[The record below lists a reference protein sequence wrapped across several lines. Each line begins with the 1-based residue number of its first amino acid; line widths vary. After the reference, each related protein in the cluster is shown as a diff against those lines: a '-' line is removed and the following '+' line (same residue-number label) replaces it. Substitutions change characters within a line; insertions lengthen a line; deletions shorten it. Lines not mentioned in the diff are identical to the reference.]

1 MLKRFTKSGK
11 KQNKSGVI
19 LITILFILAVAFILI
34 GSALIMTAKT
44 RNRLYTFAEGGQ
56 ARLTCTA
63 AAQLF
68 ENALQEQ
75 QINDKQFRDL
85 CSSGTAVWFTDVNV
99 PGMGGDHTGATATS
113 PMPDNCTRA
122 VFGQSGTKLTVRIS
136 TRIGDEVE
144 NILLTYEGTPEPA
157 HTSPFAF
164 QVELGEGG
172 RLDKIDIGNIYGT
185 SSRYDADDNL
195 VVTRGSGSAPYD
207 SCNFYSTFVTTHPMR
222 SASGTKYY
230 GDIVY
235 AGADA
240 GVYMTGGGTGAG
252 AMMEGGGTAYFI
264 NCNQVFYGAPN
275 ADATHEVF
283 DGRGQSTSQVIFC
296 NTHNS
301 GTAFQPFQCFTG
313 FQAGSI
319 YQIDYDSS
327 SGAVTGTSH
336 SIGFGGNDS
345 NLFLADN
352 SFTDSAATN
361 KSLTYYIGNL
371 DQYLSADYVDPT
383 TGVARPSSYSE
394 FVAQTPEA
402 SLTTSG
408 SAPAGAATLSASGVN
423 SGSVYKV
430 SGNVT
435 NMYNIDVSGNNV
447 VVYLQGAVTI
457 SGGGGFVVSGGDGT
471 NTSHKCYFIISRGG
485 SITFS
490 GDTTMGFFSS
500 NCHASAI
507 TDPIIQT
514 QAPIIYIIGAGTN
527 HDAAL
532 DATGSNHGQISC
544 NVNQNAC
551 IEAMVALYPYTD
563 ADGDAG
569 DFYCMQGPSCNFYG
583 RIIANTILT
592 QNGSHMTIPYCP
604 QFSSGED
611 PNQLYRAR
619 SAYTCTSFDYFYDD
633 ATSSTASSL
642 HS

>member
-144 NILLTYEGTPEPA
+144 NILLTYEGTPEPS

-172 RLDKIDIGNIYGT
+172 RLDKIDIGNTYGANT
-185 SSRYDADDNL
+185 RYDADDNL
-195 VVTRGSGSAPYD
+195 VVTRGSGSAPFD
-207 SCNFYSTFVTTHPMR
+207 SCDFYSTFVTTRPMR

-230 GDIVY
+230 GDLVF
-235 AGADA
+235 AGDNS
-240 GVYMTGGGTGAG
+240 GVSMTGGGTGSG
-252 AMMEGGGTAYFI
+252 AAMVGGGTAYFI
-264 NCNQVFYGAPN
+264 DSDHIIWDSVTASQ
-275 ADATHEVF
+275 THEMF
-283 DGRGQSTSQVIFC
+283 TGDNGTAQVIFC
-296 NTHNS
+296 NVGDRGVPTIEQAFTGFANGHVYEFNRAADGSMTPVTLGFTGTDSAIFNS
-301 GTAFQPFQCFTG
+301 GTGFT
-313 FQAGSI
+313 A
-319 YQIDYDSS
+319 
-327 SGAVTGTSH
+327 SGATGK
-336 SIGFGGNDS
+336 
-345 NLFLADN
+345 NLD
-352 SFTDSAATN
+352 
-361 KSLTYYIGNL
+361 YYIGNI

-383 TGVARPSSYSE
+383 TGTSRPSSYSE

-402 SLTTSG
+402 SLTASG
-408 SAPAGAATLSASGVN
+408 SAPAGAGTLSASGVN
-423 SGSVYKV
+423 SGAVYKV

-457 SGGGGFVVSGGDGT
+457 SGGGGFIVSGGDGT

-490 GDTTMGFFSS
+490 GDTTMGFFSA

-527 HDAAL
+527 HDASL
-532 DATGSNHGQISC
+532 SATGSNHGQISC
-544 NVNQNAC
+544 NVNQNAY

-569 DFYCMQGPSCNFYG
+569 DFYSMQGPSCHFYG
-583 RIIANTILT
+583 RIIANTILN